1 MTGLEALAVIAAAVV
16 TIYGTAITARPGM
29 SPTTKRVLA
38 GAFAVA
44 LGLASAIIT
53 GTIEGIPLD
62 VTAWITRA
70 LVAVAAVIVA
80 SKGFYESFKGH
91 LKKVEEVTTP
101 TSTEEYTPRYVA

>member
-1 MTGLEALAVIAAAVV
+1 MTAIEALGVIAAALV
-16 TIYGTAITARPGM
+16 TVYAVAIAAH
-29 SPTTKRVLA
+29 PTMDATRKRVIAGLMA
-38 GAFAVA
+38 GA
-44 LGLASAIIT
+44 LGVLSAIVT

-62 VTAWITRA
+62 ATAWITRA

-101 TSTEEYTPRYVA
+101 TSTEEYVPRYVA